1 MNLTKTHVHHASPRF
16 SFTEVQCPNPKGL
29 QNVIAVEGAG
39 NTSYNVVLELSC
51 KFGTRFIDGT
61 DQKNL
66 RCMSDGQWNDSLSS
80 CQGKVFFSSKVADFF
95 YFKKG
100 SHSLQSTVFLWSL
113 I

>member
-1 MNLTKTHVHHASPRF
+1 MTRRTNEPYKNACIPSPMF

-29 QNVIAVEGAG
+29 QNVIVVEGAR

-66 RCMSDGQWNDSLSS
+66 RCKSDGRWNDSLSS
-80 CQGKVFFSSKVADFF
+80 CQGKDFF
-95 YFKKG
+95 DFSRG
-100 SHSLQSTVFLWSL
+100 SYSVQSTDIQWSL
-113 I
+113 T